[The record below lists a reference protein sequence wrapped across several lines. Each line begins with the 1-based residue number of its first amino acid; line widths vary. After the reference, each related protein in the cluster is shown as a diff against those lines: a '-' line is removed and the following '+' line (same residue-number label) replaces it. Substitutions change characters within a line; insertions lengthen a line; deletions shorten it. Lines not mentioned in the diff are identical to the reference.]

1 VTITVSFTAASLL
14 GSVAAVEV
22 GAGVATGAVESKTAG
37 VEVVIGVAA
46 LVDAGMVVV
55 TVVAVLAGAGMVVV
69 VVSWV
74 VSCEGSAS
82 RITNTARRFAMAF
95 QIPSGNSPDRL
106 SFHSNS
112 ICRSLAS
119 HCATVL
125 SIGYAGADVVA
136 ATAAGLISGPVWM
149 AEGRSSRLRRFFA
162 AFHQMSSIF
171 GAREIN
177 REKK

>member
-1 VTITVSFTAASLL
+1 
-14 GSVAAVEV
+14 
-22 GAGVATGAVESKTAG
+22 
-37 VEVVIGVAA
+37 
-46 LVDAGMVVV
+46 M
-55 TVVAVLAGAGMVVV
+55 
-69 VVSWV
+69 

-82 RITNTARRFAMAF
+82 RITNAARKFAMAF
-95 QIPSGNSPDRL
+95 RIPSGNGPDRL

-125 SIGYAGADVVA
+125 SIGYAGVDVVT
-136 ATAAGLISGPVWM
+136 ATAAGLVSGPVWM

-162 AFHQMSSIF
+162 AFRQMSSIF

-177 REKK
+177 REKKVSCWERVLWEIGTVLVLGCSGILVFWYSEGVLMGSDAGCWEESVDGSF